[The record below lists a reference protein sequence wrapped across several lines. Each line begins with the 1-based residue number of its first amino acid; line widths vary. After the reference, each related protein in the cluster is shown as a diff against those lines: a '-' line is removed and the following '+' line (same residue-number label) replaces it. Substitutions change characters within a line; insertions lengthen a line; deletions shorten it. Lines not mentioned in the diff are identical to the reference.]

1 MTLNRVLMS
10 IEKPAK
16 IIIEKP
22 AKNQPKI
29 LHNHGPISR
38 ENVSLE
44 ITSSLDDIAR
54 VMIV

>member
-1 MTLNRVLMS
+1 LLMS
-10 IEKPAK
+10 IEKPAN

-29 LHNHGPISR
+29 LHNNGRISR
-38 ENVSLE
+38 ENVLLE
-44 ITSSLDDIAR
+44 ITSSLDDRAC